1 MLDFSV
7 ISRIASEL
15 LPAHENKDAGL
26 LSAILIAL
34 RRHSIDKNHAAVKL
48 DLSLLRVTTSVTE
61 AFNDYNR
68 LA

>member
-1 MLDFSV
+1 VLDLSV

-15 LPAHENKDAGL
+15 LPAHETKDTGL

-34 RRHSIDKNHAAVKL
+34 RRHSIDKNRAEVKL
-48 DLSLLRVTTSVTE
+48 DLCLLRVTTSVTE
-61 AFNDYNR
+61 VFNDYDK